1 MLVMR
6 LASAAAKWAITEQ
19 AYTAPANSDSPV
31 GKASR
36 HVRQPHVCTSPPDV
50 MHSLDHLETKYKPE
64 RAALVSCSQRQT
76 QNTSSVSGRRH
87 SRRVP
92 DPRELSHATSA
103 TDDVINY
110 PHAPALRAAATN
122 TLFTPSEACFPPQY
136 GVGVGSSHLLRRRLC
151 QYLIASVLI

>member
-1 MLVMR
+1 MIVMW
-6 LASAAAKWAITEQ
+6 LALAAAKWAITEQ

-103 TDDVINY
+103 NDDVINY
-110 PHAPALRAAATN
+110 LSCTSSTAGGNQHLVYSHRGLFSPH
-122 TLFTPSEACFPPQY
+122 Y
-136 GVGVGSSHLLRRRLC
+136 VGGVGSHLLRRRLC